1 MIDNHIPVHYSNR
14 SRRFVDRLTARVISA
29 CGIGVLLVM
38 MLLFV
43 WLLWVVMPLFATPSM
58 QPGLR
63 HPALSTHPAVALG
76 AGATG
81 AGVSTHRAQGA
92 FSRSAAHSLNRRL
105 RWRAGR

>member
-63 HPALSTHPAVALG
+63 HPALSSQPAVALG
-76 AGATG
+76 VKGDWGWRIAQRTASHAGNFRLAT
-81 AGVSTHRAQGA
+81 A
-92 FSRSAAHSLNRRL
+92 FFPA
-105 RWRAGR
+105 

>member
-63 HPALSTHPAVALG
+63 H
-76 AGATG
+76 
-81 AGVSTHRAQGA
+81 
-92 FSRSAAHSLNRRL
+92 
-105 RWRAGR
+105 